1 MKSLKKT
8 IAFVAALVIALAAAS
23 LVAHFASRFNPY
35 RSDEVHY
42 TAGLEAVP
50 LVLVAVKTVNFVT
63 LGYLERADQRAY
75 LLLTGRLGNDEDKV
89 ASVVDII
96 LSMLVLGCV
105 VVFARRVSRRVASH
119 A

>member
-1 MKSLKKT
+1 MKPLKKKV
-8 IAFVAALVIALAAAS
+8 AFIIALVIALSAANLLAN
-23 LVAHFASRFNPY
+23 LASRFNPH

-42 TAGLEAVP
+42 TAGLEVFPAV
-50 LVLVAVKTVNFVT
+50 LIAVKAVNFVT

-75 LLLTGRLGNDEDKV
+75 LLLTGRLGNDEDKI

-96 LSMLVLGCV
+96 LSMLVLGCAL
-105 VVFARRVSRRVASH
+105 VFARRVSRRVASD